1 MRVAGGRGGG
11 SSPLARGLRSATPRR
26 APAPGD
32 HPRSRGVYNVGDCS
46 IDLDSGSSPLARG
59 LPSWSLVFIFGAWI
73 IPARAGF
80 TSPEL
85 HYFWDDLDHPRSRG
99 VYSTGRGR
107 PRPTRGS
114 SPLARGLRRGPGARP
129 DPDRIIPA
137 RAGFTPGRRRPR
149 RRGSDHPRSRGV
161 YSRRLFPRTAG
172 EGSSPLARGL
182 HATRQVQCQGTRII
196 PARAGFTSTPLRAV
210 TPRLDHPRSRGV
222 YVAAMRAIGNSV
234 GIIPAR
240 AGFTGQLFA
249 RVRGRRDH
257 PRSRGVYDGDLD
269 LDIFHG
275 GSSPLA
281 RGLRPHGEAGA
292 RALRII
298 PARAGFT
305 MLAPPTPPD
314 WGSSPLARGLPRER
328 AHRRDPHR
336 IIPARAGF
344 TAGYAGCRWD
354 AADHPRSRGVYRRPR
369 RGPQRDR
376 GIIPARAGFT
386 GGRRPQEG
394 DEGDHPR
401 SRGVYAAYA
410 ADSGPD
416 YGSSPLARGLP
427 GSQGRQGGMNRIIP
441 ARAGFTRPALL
452 NCLPWRDHP
461 RSRGVYGWTV
471 LSSAATPGSSPLA
484 RGLRPGPSGRRPGP
498 RIIPARAG
506 FTPVHLVN
514 PLQREDHPRSR
525 GVYTWR
531 NWMRNAA
538 KGSSP
543 LARGLPQTASSASV
557 SLRII
562 PARAGFT
569 RSGSPRGAPAGDHPR
584 SRGVYSI
591 PMRKFSVRD
600 GSSPLARGLR
610 RRTES
615 LHVRARI
622 IPARAGFTGWAP
634 RTGAGGSDHPRSRGV
649 YAAAAWKQTAAAG
662 SSPLAR
668 GLLLCSHRSLW

>member
-1 MRVAGGRGGG
+1 
-11 SSPLARGLRSATPRR
+11 
-26 APAPGD
+26 
-32 HPRSRGVYNVGDCS
+32 
-46 IDLDSGSSPLARG
+46 
-59 LPSWSLVFIFGAWI
+59 
-73 IPARAGF
+73 
-80 TSPEL
+80 
-85 HYFWDDLDHPRSRG
+85 
-99 VYSTGRGR
+99 
-107 PRPTRGS
+107 
-114 SPLARGLRRGPGARP
+114 
-129 DPDRIIPA
+129 
-137 RAGFTPGRRRPR
+137 
-149 RRGSDHPRSRGV
+149 
-161 YSRRLFPRTAG
+161 
-172 EGSSPLARGL
+172 
-182 HATRQVQCQGTRII
+182 
-196 PARAGFTSTPLRAV
+196 
-210 TPRLDHPRSRGV
+210 
-222 YVAAMRAIGNSV
+222 
-234 GIIPAR
+234 
-240 AGFTGQLFA
+240 
-249 RVRGRRDH
+249 
-257 PRSRGVYDGDLD
+257 
-269 LDIFHG
+269 
-275 GSSPLA
+275 
-281 RGLRPHGEAGA
+281 
-292 RALRII
+292 
-298 PARAGFT
+298 

-584 SRGVYSI
+584 SRGVYAVALRVCMSGH
-591 PMRKFSVRD
+591 
-600 GSSPLARGLR
+600 GSSPLARGLLGGR
-610 RRTES
+610 PAPAQE
-615 LHVRARI
+615 ARI
-622 IPARAGFTGWAP
+622 IPARAGFTRRRRGSRP
-634 RTGAGGSDHPRSRGV
+634 RPPDHPRSRGV
-649 YAAAAWKQTAAAG
+649 YCCALTVLCGDGG

-668 GLLLCSHRSLW
+668 GLPGGFVGWRLSNGIIPARAGFTISPGGENDDPRDHPRSRGVYVPPLPRISGMSGSSPLARGLRSVLLPRIAPGRIIPARAGFTGSARKCAKSCQDHPRSRGVYSIFAMVARQAARIIPARAGFTAVTQGVSGYVKDHPRSRGVYTLGDREPPTHVGSSPLARGLRGIRAGRVRRCGIIPARAGFTDPA